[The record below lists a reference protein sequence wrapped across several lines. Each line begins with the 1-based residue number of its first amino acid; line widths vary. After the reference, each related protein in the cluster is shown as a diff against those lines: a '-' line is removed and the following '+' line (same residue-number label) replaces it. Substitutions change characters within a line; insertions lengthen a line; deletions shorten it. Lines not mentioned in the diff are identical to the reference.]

1 MSAAAFDPLQHL
13 KEIVDAG
20 KARVCSLPSRIWLFG
35 GPFASNNEDPPTSV
49 RESFYRAALNGN
61 YPWLRDLARPE
72 DFPDWIHFSGYKDLL
87 LFERD
92 AGFLSRAIVLFS
104 ESPGAIA
111 ELGAFA
117 LDEQLHK
124 RIFVVIAQKFRED
137 PHRRSFLNLGPI
149 RRIER
154 AARASGQVR
163 KSICVIETD
172 TPDRITQSTIDVIF
186 RQLDQW
192 LKVTPKSEYFKKD
205 NPTHALLLM
214 ADLVD
219 LHYVLSEDQLGYA
232 LTHFGVEDDQP
243 KLQRLVNLL
252 DLMGL
257 VKVKERGSDRFLLSR
272 LPAPLLEYDAVTGRR
287 FERLSFKTKIWD
299 SVQRNPDLAPLMTTS

>member
-1 MSAAAFDPLQHL
+1 MSTVSDPLQYL
-13 KEIVDAG
+13 KETVDAS
-20 KARVCSLPSRIWLFG
+20 KARVCGFPSRIWLFG
-35 GPFASNNEDPPTSV
+35 GPFATTKEDQPASV
-49 RESFYRAALNGN
+49 REAFSRAAFKES
-61 YPWLRDLARPE
+61 YPWLGDLACPE
-72 DFPDWIHFSGYKDLL
+72 DFPEWIHFSGYEDLL

-124 RIFVVIAQKFRED
+124 RLFVVISQKFREH
-137 PHRRSFLNLGPI
+137 PYRKSFLNLGPI
-149 RRIER
+149 KRIER
-154 AARASGQVR
+154 AARASGQAR

-172 TPDRITQSTIDVIF
+172 KPNLVTDSTLNVIF
-186 RQLDQW
+186 SQLDKW
-192 LKVTPKSEYFKKD
+192 LKVPTKTEYFRKE
-205 NPTHALLLM
+205 NPTHTLLLM

-219 LHYVLSEDQLGYA
+219 LHHVLSESQLGNA
-232 LTHFGVEDDQP
+232 LSHFGVEDDQP
-243 KLQRLVNLL
+243 KLQRLVSLL

-257 VKVKERGSDRFLLSR
+257 IKVKERGSDRFLLSG
-272 LPAPLLEYDAVTGRR
+272 LSAPLLEYDAVTGRR

-299 SVQRNPDLAPLMTTS
+299 LVQRNPDLAPLMATP